1 VPIPTKPQEVNIL
14 NMATRVDFYIISDS
28 NPQSEDVVA
37 CRLAEKALKQ
47 GYKILILGQ
56 NTKHLH
62 ELDEKLWTFKD
73 DSFIPHEIVN
83 MDSSIHAQLHVAL
96 STDSN
101 AYEKSNLLINLSGQ
115 IPNNLSHF
123 ERIAEIVPAK
133 QQERHQSRAR
143 FKIYRDKQCEL
154 QTHNL

>member
-1 VPIPTKPQEVNIL
+1 MK
-14 NMATRVDFYIISDS
+14 TRVDFYIISDS
-28 NPQSEDVVA
+28 NPQSENIVA
-37 CRLAEKALKQ
+37 CRLTEKALKQ

-56 NTKHLH
+56 DTKQLH

-83 MDSSIHAQLHVAL
+83 ADSFVHQQLNVALATDSSV
-96 STDSN
+96 N
-101 AYEKSNLLINLSGQ
+101 EKANLLINLSGQ
-115 IPNNLSHF
+115 VPANLNRF

-143 FKIYRDKQCEL
+143 FKTYREKQCEL